1 MNTLLS
7 ALPAL
12 RPVPVPA
19 FAAANR
25 RTHRERH
32 FGVGYGASSGYA
44 GGRRYAARDCGQPRF
59 RFA

>member
-19 FAAANR
+19 FAAASR
-25 RTHRERH
+25 RTHRERD

-44 GGRRYAARDCGQPRF
+44 SARRYTSQWAPPRF
-59 RFA
+59 RIA